1 MDSWQRA
8 IARLGV
14 LCCALFGG
22 LVGSSTAATITV
34 HFDQDVYLVNGPGD
48 VVPARVLIDAD
59 ANRPGETPVPGGL
72 FSFGVLMS
80 YPTAKAELTSTV
92 QILAPTE
99 LEHFSFDA
107 AAFRRAAPAGEA
119 GIKGNVDATF
129 SPIVPYADPWLAT
142 FQLTNLAT
150 GPDSY
155 PLGLD
160 FFRTVGINEQIFLDG
175 NGGSLDA
182 SIVFRPARVVVVP
195 EPRAVGV
202 WPLVGI
208 CVAAVRRRRA
218 ISKSIRAAG
227 RLRPFFIGRE

>member
-1 MDSWQRA
+1 MGSWQRA

-14 LCCALFGG
+14 VCCALLGCLVQSGG
-22 LVGSSTAATITV
+22 AATITV

-48 VVPARVLIDAD
+48 IVTARVLIYWY
-59 ANRPGETPVPGGL
+59 ANRPGGTPVRGGL

-80 YPTAKAELTSTV
+80 YRTAKAELTSAAQV
-92 QILAPTE
+92 LAPTE
-99 LEHFSFDA
+99 LEHFGFDA
-107 AAFRRAAPAGEA
+107 AAFRQVAAGEA
-119 GIKGNVDATF
+119 GVKGNVDSTL

-175 NGGSLDA
+175 NGGALDT

-195 EPRAVGV
+195 EPRALVI
-202 WPLVGI
+202 WPLLGI
-208 CVAAVRRRRA
+208 CVAAVRRRR
-218 ISKSIRAAG
+218 SSSESIRAAG
-227 RLRPFFIGRE
+227 RLRQFINME